1 MKRTVRMLSVSLLGL
16 VLATAMPAYGDIAR
30 PSPSQEKSKVVLRT
44 SLTVV
49 PDSKANVAR
58 LQLSQESL
66 RELRAALA
74 DVPGNES
81 MTQRVAHSPTRTM
94 VAGLFLFLSLSF
106 TGVWLARSVK
116 DRSKKVVAAF
126 VIGVGVV
133 GATAIVSFANAGPPP
148 AYFWRKLPDNLTHGR
163 STNGSVSVE
172 ILAEGS
178 DSGIRLIVPLTP
190 ER

>member
-1 MKRTVRMLSVSLLGL
+1 MKLTKRMLSVSLLAL

-30 PSPSQEKSKVVLRT
+30 PSPSPKVVLRT

-58 LQLSQESL
+58 LQLSQETL

-74 DVPGNES
+74 DVPGSVS
-81 MTQRVAHSPTRTM
+81 MAQRVAHSPTRTM

-133 GATAIVSFANAGPPP
+133 GATAIVSFANAGPPQT
-148 AYFWRKLPDNLTHGR
+148 YFWRKLPDNLTHGR
-163 STNGSVSVE
+163 PTNGGVTIE

-178 DSGIRLIVPLTP
+178 ESGIKLIVPLTP